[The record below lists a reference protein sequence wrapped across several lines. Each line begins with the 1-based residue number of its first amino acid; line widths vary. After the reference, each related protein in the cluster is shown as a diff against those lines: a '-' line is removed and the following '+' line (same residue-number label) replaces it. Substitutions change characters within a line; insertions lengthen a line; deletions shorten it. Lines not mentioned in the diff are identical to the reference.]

1 MYIKTDSYL
10 ACKHL
15 FSFQYTVI
23 RLSFDSYIHCRIHV
37 PIRNQPKMRRS
48 EAMKIRQPERRRYRY
63 GEDSI
68 PREKMQYIFKNSC
81 LLNKYRCNSKDI
93 LIEQRTQ
100 KKKILQHYADPLYLI
115 PSNPCNAISKC
126 SSIGTRIL
134 ISLTWRTRCIRN
146 APCRCI
152 AYAVSSFSA
161 GASDQYP
168 FLVAASFFNKHSYK
182 SEAAGTLSI
191 KPVFSINFL

>member
-1 MYIKTDSYL
+1 M
-10 ACKHL
+10 
-15 FSFQYTVI
+15 
-23 RLSFDSYIHCRIHV
+23 
-37 PIRNQPKMRRS
+37 
-48 EAMKIRQPERRRYRY
+48 
-63 GEDSI
+63 
-68 PREKMQYIFKNSC
+68 NSC
-81 LLNKYRCNSKDI
+81 LLNGYRCSSKDI

-100 KKKILQHYADPLYLI
+100 KKKILQRYADPLYLI

-161 GASDQYP
+161 CSSGRYIYFSRSAIFQQKFIQTGRERNFVDKAAP
-168 FLVAASFFNKHSYK
+168 FAQLFVNPAIV
-182 SEAAGTLSI
+182 EATLLI
-191 KPVFSINFL
+191 G